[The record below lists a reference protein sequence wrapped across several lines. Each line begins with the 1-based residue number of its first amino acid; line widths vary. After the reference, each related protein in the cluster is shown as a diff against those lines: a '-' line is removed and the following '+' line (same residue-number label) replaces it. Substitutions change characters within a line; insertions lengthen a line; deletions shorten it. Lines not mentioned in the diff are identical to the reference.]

1 MSNEIKINDD
11 SIVIKRRKPGVE
23 GNGPGAAFP
32 IDINGDGNSLG
43 LDAFGEVAGTNV
55 LAFAIYG
62 CLLHFLELEPLV
74 RSGDMTRAQQMK
86 LSGVAAWNST
96 KNNAVSILGIAVVIG
111 VCPWATPFFGLLG
124 LLGMGVMSVRVVR
137 AFYDALSDEQRDNLK
152 QAADN
157 AGVKLRGLTDKKA
170 TATGGAA

>member
-1 MSNEIKINDD
+1 
-11 SIVIKRRKPGVE
+11 
-23 GNGPGAAFP
+23 
-32 IDINGDGNSLG
+32 
-43 LDAFGEVAGTNV
+43 
-55 LAFAIYG
+55 
-62 CLLHFLELEPLV
+62 
-74 RSGDMTRAQQMK
+74 MK

-157 AGVKLRGLTDKKA
+157 AGVQLRGLTDKKA